1 MRSFVFVAQYCDYLF
16 RIYTFKKK
24 DLFGYFIVLLML
36 LLLYLQLF
44 NMQK

>member
-1 MRSFVFVAQYCDYLF
+1 MRSFVFVAQYCDYLL

-24 DLFGYFIVLLML
+24 DLFGYFIVLL
-36 LLLYLQLF
+36 LYLQLF